1 MQVKNVVCPFCG
13 CLCDDITVDIEN
25 NIITG
30 VENACTLGAHKFLED
45 QNLRLKGPIMRD
57 GAGWKD
63 ISYEEALE
71 YTIGILKDA
80 DRPLLYGWSSS
91 PTETQALGAH
101 LAELISGVVDSTS
114 TVCHGPSILAI
125 QEVGH
130 PGCTL
135 GQVKN
140 RADTIIYWGANPI
153 EAHPRHMSRYTT
165 QADAFFIENSFRGR
179 RVIVVDVRKT
189 ATAEVA
195 EEFVKIEQGG
205 DYAVLSALR
214 AIVRGR
220 SDVIPDYVA
229 GVSKTQLIRITD
241 ICKEAKFGAVFFGL
255 GVTMTG
261 GKYKNIRNAIE
272 LVAEL
277 NRHTKWTITPMR
289 GHWNVYGSNEVFTWI
304 TGYPFGVDYS
314 RGIAFYNPGETTAVD
329 ILARGEADAAVIVGS
344 DPGAHFPRVCNEHL
358 AKIPTILFDP
368 YPSTTTHVSTVQIPS
383 AVNGIDAE
391 GTAYR
396 MDGIP
401 IKTRKVLDLGYPTDT
416 SLFETIYQ
424 KIKDIKGGED
434 PCMNS

>member
-1 MQVKNVVCPFCG
+1 MQVKNVICPFCG
-13 CLCDDITVDIEN
+13 CLCDDIAVDIEDG
-25 NIITG
+25 IITG
-30 VENACTLGAHKFLED
+30 VENACTLGAQKLLED
-45 QNLRLKGPIMRD
+45 KNTRLKGPIMRE

-63 ISYEEALE
+63 ISYDEAIE
-71 YTIGILKDA
+71 YTVGVLADA

-91 PTETQALGAH
+91 ATETQAIGVH
-101 LAELISGVVDSTS
+101 LAELISGVIDSTS

-165 QADAFFIENSFRGR
+165 HADAFFIENAFRGR

-189 ATAEVA
+189 ATAEIA
-195 EEFVKIEQGG
+195 DEFVRIEHGG

-214 AIVRGR
+214 AIVRGK
-220 SDVIPDYVA
+220 SHVILDSVA
-229 GVSKTQLIRITD
+229 GVPKAQLIRIAE
-241 ICKEAKFGAVFFGL
+241 ICKEAKFGAIFFGL
-255 GVTMTG
+255 GITMTG
-261 GKYKNIRNAIE
+261 GKYKNVRNAIE
-272 LVAEL
+272 FVDEL

-304 TGYPFGVDYS
+304 TGYPFGVDFS

-329 ILARGEADAAVIVGS
+329 ILARCEADAAVIVGS
-344 DPGAHFPRVCNEHL
+344 DPGAHFPRPCNAHL

-368 YPSTTTHVSTVQIPS
+368 YPSVTTHICTVQIPS
-383 AVNGIDAE
+383 AVNGIDSE

-401 IKTRKVLDLGYPTDT
+401 IKTRKVLDMGYPADT
-416 SLFETIYQ
+416 VLFEKIYQ
-424 KIKDIKGGED
+424 NIKDLKSGVDGD
-434 PCMNS
+434 A